1 MLVLLFGFGLEEKYN
16 AYTGKRKCEA
26 PVDKVTSVLVKDT
39 EKIISLTS
47 EVDALKLGVT
57 QENQELLVTC
67 ISENLGFAGGSPVA
81 ACLIY
86 KCLLHWRSFELEET
100 NIFDRIIQTIASAI
114 EVPDNNQVLAYWLSN
129 SAMLLKLLQHTFT
142 TAAIPAS
149 RGCMGG
155 DVVSSLEIQMQVDAK
170 CPSTLFKQQ
179 LIGFLEKMYVMIRDN
194 LKIEVFSLLR
204 LCTQAPQ
211 AQENNVPQQDLTGH
225 WESIVDRL
233 SSYLNLMKANN
244 VNSTIPGQ
252 KVNHTNI
259 LLHQSSALKQACMFT
274 SSNIS
279 FSFKVFSVINYLC
292 SILLSDD
299 CCYFV
304 NGEYVEA
311 GLAKLK
317 QWCIEATDEYVGSAW
332 DELSHI
338 RQAAGFLQAIIQ
350 KQEMTLDKITRELC
364 PVLSIRQLYRISA
377 MYFDDIYDMSSVSSD
392 VISSMMIRLIDD
404 LTDGVRSDFLL
415 EDDLSIPFTVEDLS
429 KSTEQ
434 GDVNDI
440 DTLALIHENPSFSFL
455 LTCGEGSSS

>member
-1 MLVLLFGFGLEEKYN
+1 MY
-16 AYTGKRKCEA
+16 
-26 PVDKVTSVLVKDT
+26 
-39 EKIISLTS
+39 I
-47 EVDALKLGVT
+47 
-57 QENQELLVTC
+57 
-67 ISENLGFAGGSPVA
+67 
-81 ACLIY
+81 
-86 KCLLHWRSFELEET
+86 
-100 NIFDRIIQTIASAI
+100 TIR
-114 EVPDNNQVLAYWLSN
+114 E
-129 SAMLLKLLQHTFT
+129 
-142 TAAIPAS
+142 
-149 RGCMGG
+149 
-155 DVVSSLEIQMQVDAK
+155 
-170 CPSTLFKQQ
+170 
-179 LIGFLEKMYVMIRDN
+179 N

-204 LCTQAPQ
+204 LCTQ

-225 WESIVDRL
+225 WESIVERL

-252 KVNHTNI
+252 KINHTNI
-259 LLHQSSALKQACMFT
+259 LLHQSSALKQ
-274 SSNIS
+274 
-279 FSFKVFSVINYLC
+279 VHVHY
-292 SILLSDD
+292 ILLSDD

-377 MYFDDIYDMSSVSSD
+377 LYFDDIYDMSSVSSD

-415 EDDLSIPFTVEDLS
+415 EDDLSNPFTVEDLS

>member
-1 MLVLLFGFGLEEKYN
+1 MP
-16 AYTGKRKCEA
+16 TQEA

-39 EKIISLTS
+39 EKIFSLTS
-47 EVDALKLGVT
+47 EVEALQLGVT

-67 ISENLGFAGGSPVA
+67 ISQNLGFAGGNPVA

-129 SAMLLKLLQHTFT
+129 STMLLKLLQHTFT
-142 TAAIPAS
+142 SAAIPES

-155 DVVSSLEIQMQVDAK
+155 GVVSSLDRQMQVEAK
-170 CPSTLFKQQ
+170 YPATLFKQQ

-204 LCTQAPQ
+204 LSKQYIRHGYMTQ
-211 AQENNVPQQDLTGH
+211 AQENNVPQQDLIGH
-225 WESIVDRL
+225 WESIVERL

-244 VNSTIPGQ
+244 TPPFLVSKLITQIFFFINLQ
-252 KVNHTNI
+252 
-259 LLHQSSALKQACMFT
+259 LLNRHAC
-274 SSNIS
+274 SLVVIS
-279 FSFKVFSVINYLC
+279 PFLF
-292 SILLSDD
+292 ILLSDD
-299 CCYFV
+299 CRYFV
-304 NGEYVEA
+304 NGEYVET

-317 QWCIEATDEYVGSAW
+317 NWCIEATDEYAGSAW

-404 LTDGVRSDFLL
+404 LTDGVRSDSLL

>member
-1 MLVLLFGFGLEEKYN
+1 MITNYTFDILLYKQYLEIYK
-16 AYTGKRKCEA
+16 EA

-39 EKIISLTS
+39 EKIFSLTS
-47 EVDALKLGVT
+47 EVEALQLGVT

-67 ISENLGFAGGSPVA
+67 ISQNLGFAGGNPVA

-142 TAAIPAS
+142 SAAIPAS

-155 DVVSSLEIQMQVDAK
+155 GVVSSLDRQMQVEAK
-170 CPSTLFKQQ
+170 YPATLFKQQ
-179 LIGFLEKMYVMIRDN
+179 LIGFLEKMYVVIRDN

-204 LCTQAPQ
+204 LSKQYIRHGYMTQ
-211 AQENNVPQQDLTGH
+211 AQENNVPQQDLIGH
-225 WESIVDRL
+225 WESIVERL

-252 KVNHTNI
+252 QINHTNI
-259 LLHQSSALKQACMFT
+259 LLHQSSAPKQACMFT

-279 FSFKVFSVINYLC
+279 FSFFSL
-292 SILLSDD
+292 ILLSDD

-304 NGEYVEA
+304 NGEYVET

-317 QWCIEATDEYVGSAW
+317 NWCIEATDEYAGSAW

-350 KQEMTLDKITRELC
+350 KQEMTLDKITREHC

>member
-1 MLVLLFGFGLEEKYN
+1 MP
-16 AYTGKRKCEA
+16 TQEA

-244 VNSTIPGQ
+244 TPPFLVRKLITQIFFFINLQ
-252 KVNHTNI
+252 
-259 LLHQSSALKQACMFT
+259 LL
-274 SSNIS
+274 N
-279 FSFKVFSVINYLC
+279 

-338 RQAAGFLQAIIQ
+338 RQAAGFLQ
-350 KQEMTLDKITRELC
+350 
-364 PVLSIRQLYRISA
+364 V
-377 MYFDDIYDMSSVSSD
+377 
-392 VISSMMIRLIDD
+392 
-404 LTDGVRSDFLL
+404 
-415 EDDLSIPFTVEDLS
+415 
-429 KSTEQ
+429 
-434 GDVNDI
+434 
-440 DTLALIHENPSFSFL
+440 
-455 LTCGEGSSS
+455 

>member
-1 MLVLLFGFGLEEKYN
+1 ADVCMLVLLFGFGLEEKYN

-47 EVDALKLGVT
+47 EVDALK
-57 QENQELLVTC
+57 
-67 ISENLGFAGGSPVA
+67 
-81 ACLIY
+81 
-86 KCLLHWRSFELEET
+86 
-100 NIFDRIIQTIASAI
+100 
-114 EVPDNNQVLAYWLSN
+114 VPDNNQVLAYWLSN

-252 KVNHTNI
+252 K
-259 LLHQSSALKQACMFT
+259 
-274 SSNIS
+274 
-279 FSFKVFSVINYLC
+279 KVFSVINYLC

>member
-1 MLVLLFGFGLEEKYN
+1 MP
-16 AYTGKRKCEA
+16 TQEA

-39 EKIISLTS
+39 EKIFSLTS
-47 EVDALKLGVT
+47 EVEALQLGVT

-67 ISENLGFAGGSPVA
+67 ISQNLGFAGGNPVA
-81 ACLIY
+81 ASLIY

-100 NIFDRIIQTIASAI
+100 NIFDRIIQTIASDI

-142 TAAIPAS
+142 SAAIPAS

-155 DVVSSLEIQMQVDAK
+155 GVVSSLDRQMQVEAK
-170 CPSTLFKQQ
+170 YPATLFKQQ

-204 LCTQAPQ
+204 LSKQ
-211 AQENNVPQQDLTGH
+211 AQENNVPQQDLIGH
-225 WESIVDRL
+225 WESIVERL

-252 KVNHTNI
+252 QINHTNI
-259 LLHQSSALKQACMFT
+259 LLHQSSAPKQAC
-274 SSNIS
+274 I
-279 FSFKVFSVINYLC
+279 
-292 SILLSDD
+292 ILLSDD

-304 NGEYVEA
+304 NGEYVET

-317 QWCIEATDEYVGSAW
+317 NWCIEATDENAGSAW

>member
-1 MLVLLFGFGLEEKYN
+1 MITNYTFDILLYKQYLEIYK
-16 AYTGKRKCEA
+16 EA

-39 EKIISLTS
+39 EKIFSLTS
-47 EVDALKLGVT
+47 EVEALQLGVT

-67 ISENLGFAGGSPVA
+67 ISQNLGFAGGNPVA

-129 SAMLLKLLQHTFT
+129 STMLLKLLQHTFT
-142 TAAIPAS
+142 SAAIPES

-155 DVVSSLEIQMQVDAK
+155 GVVSSLDRQMQVEAK
-170 CPSTLFKQQ
+170 YPATLFKQQ

-204 LCTQAPQ
+204 LSKQ
-211 AQENNVPQQDLTGH
+211 AQENNVPQQDLIGH
-225 WESIVDRL
+225 WESIVERL

-252 KVNHTNI
+252 QINHTNI
-259 LLHQSSALKQACMFT
+259 LLHQSSAPKQACMFT

-279 FSFKVFSVINYLC
+279 FSFVS

-299 CCYFV
+299 CRYFV
-304 NGEYVEA
+304 NGEYVET

-317 QWCIEATDEYVGSAW
+317 NWCIEATDEYAGSAW

-404 LTDGVRSDFLL
+404 LTDGVRSDSLL

>member
-1 MLVLLFGFGLEEKYN
+1 MLVLLLGFGLEEKYN
-16 AYTGKRKCEA
+16 AYTEA

-39 EKIISLTS
+39 EKIFSLTS
-47 EVDALKLGVT
+47 EVEALQLGVT

-67 ISENLGFAGGSPVA
+67 ISQNLGFAGGNPVA
-81 ACLIY
+81 ACSHLQMSPS
-86 KCLLHWRSFELEET
+86 LGSFELEET

-114 EVPDNNQVLAYWLSN
+114 E
-129 SAMLLKLLQHTFT
+129 
-142 TAAIPAS
+142 
-149 RGCMGG
+149 GCMGG
-155 DVVSSLEIQMQVDAK
+155 GVVSSLDRQMQVEAK
-170 CPSTLFKQQ
+170 YPATLSSK

-204 LCTQAPQ
+204 RKKKC
-211 AQENNVPQQDLTGH
+211 
-225 WESIVDRL
+225 
-233 SSYLNLMKANN
+233 SSTRFDWSLGKYCGKAKHYLNLMKANN

-252 KVNHTNI
+252 QINHTNI
-259 LLHQSSALKQACMFT
+259 LLHQSSAPKQACMFT

-279 FSFKVFSVINYLC
+279 FSFVS

-299 CCYFV
+299 CRYFV
-304 NGEYVEA
+304 NGEYVET

-317 QWCIEATDEYVGSAW
+317 NWCIEATDEYAGSAW

-404 LTDGVRSDFLL
+404 LTDGVRSDSLL

>member
-1 MLVLLFGFGLEEKYN
+1 ADVCMLVLLFGFGLEEKYN

-47 EVDALKLGVT
+47 EVDALK
-57 QENQELLVTC
+57 
-67 ISENLGFAGGSPVA
+67 
-81 ACLIY
+81 
-86 KCLLHWRSFELEET
+86 
-100 NIFDRIIQTIASAI
+100 
-114 EVPDNNQVLAYWLSN
+114 VPDNNQVLAYWLSN

-142 TAAIPAS
+142 SAAIPAS

-170 CPSTLFKQQ
+170 CPATLFKQQ
-179 LIGFLEKMYVMIRDN
+179 LIGFLEKMYITIREN

-225 WESIVDRL
+225 WESIVERL

-244 VNSTIPGQ
+244 TPPFLVRKLITQIFFFINLQ
-252 KVNHTNI
+252 
-259 LLHQSSALKQACMFT
+259 LL
-274 SSNIS
+274 N
-279 FSFKVFSVINYLC
+279 

-377 MYFDDIYDMSSVSSD
+377 LYFDDIYDMSSVSSD

-415 EDDLSIPFTVEDLS
+415 EDDLSNPFTVEDLS

>member
-1 MLVLLFGFGLEEKYN
+1 MP
-16 AYTGKRKCEA
+16 TQEA

-39 EKIISLTS
+39 EKIFSLTS
-47 EVDALKLGVT
+47 EVEALQLGVT

-67 ISENLGFAGGSPVA
+67 ISQNLGFAGGNPVA

-129 SAMLLKLLQHTFT
+129 STMLLKLLQHTFT
-142 TAAIPAS
+142 SAAIPES

-155 DVVSSLEIQMQVDAK
+155 GVVSSLDRQMQVEAK
-170 CPSTLFKQQ
+170 YPATLFKQQ

-204 LCTQAPQ
+204 LSKQ
-211 AQENNVPQQDLTGH
+211 AQENNVPQQDLIGH
-225 WESIVDRL
+225 WESIVERL

-244 VNSTIPGQ
+244 TPPFLVSKLITQIFFFINLQ
-252 KVNHTNI
+252 
-259 LLHQSSALKQACMFT
+259 LL
-274 SSNIS
+274 N
-279 FSFKVFSVINYLC
+279 

-299 CCYFV
+299 CRYFV
-304 NGEYVEA
+304 NGEYVET

-317 QWCIEATDEYVGSAW
+317 NWCIEATDEYAGSAW

-404 LTDGVRSDFLL
+404 LTDGVRSDSLL

>member
-1 MLVLLFGFGLEEKYN
+1 MP
-16 AYTGKRKCEA
+16 TQEA

-47 EVDALKLGVT
+47 EVEALKLGVT

-67 ISENLGFAGGSPVA
+67 ISENLGFAGGNPVA

-142 TAAIPAS
+142 SAAIPAS

-155 DVVSSLEIQMQVDAK
+155 GVVSSLDRQMQVEAK
-170 CPSTLFKQQ
+170 YPATLFKQQ
-179 LIGFLEKMYVMIRDN
+179 LIGFLEKMYVMIRDS

-211 AQENNVPQQDLTGH
+211 AQENNVPQQDLNGH
-225 WESIVDRL
+225 WESIVERL

-244 VNSTIPGQ
+244 TPPFLVRKLITQIFFFINLQ
-252 KVNHTNI
+252 
-259 LLHQSSALKQACMFT
+259 LL
-274 SSNIS
+274 N
-279 FSFKVFSVINYLC
+279 

>member
-1 MLVLLFGFGLEEKYN
+1 MLVLLLGFGLEEKYN

-39 EKIISLTS
+39 EKIFSLTS
-47 EVDALKLGVT
+47 EVEAL
-57 QENQELLVTC
+57 Q
-67 ISENLGFAGGSPVA
+67 
-81 ACLIY
+81 
-86 KCLLHWRSFELEET
+86 
-100 NIFDRIIQTIASAI
+100 
-114 EVPDNNQVLAYWLSN
+114 VPDNNQVLAYWLSN
-129 SAMLLKLLQHTFT
+129 STMLLKLLQHTFT
-142 TAAIPAS
+142 SAAYQSP
-149 RGCMGG
+149 
-155 DVVSSLEIQMQVDAK
+155 EQMQVEAK
-170 CPSTLFKQQ
+170 YPATLSSK

-204 LCTQAPQ
+204 RKKKC
-211 AQENNVPQQDLTGH
+211 
-225 WESIVDRL
+225 
-233 SSYLNLMKANN
+233 SSTRFDWSLGKYCGKAKHYLNLMKANN

-252 KVNHTNI
+252 QINHTNI
-259 LLHQSSALKQACMFT
+259 LLHQSSAPKQACMFT

-279 FSFKVFSVINYLC
+279 FSFVS

-299 CCYFV
+299 CRYFV
-304 NGEYVEA
+304 NGEYVET

-317 QWCIEATDEYVGSAW
+317 NWCIEATDEYAGSAW

-404 LTDGVRSDFLL
+404 LTDGVRSDSLL

-455 LTCGEGSSS
+455 LTCGEGIKLRTTVYPEVFGCYLASRIVL

>member
-1 MLVLLFGFGLEEKYN
+1 MP
-16 AYTGKRKCEA
+16 TQEA

-39 EKIISLTS
+39 EKIFSLTS
-47 EVDALKLGVT
+47 EVEALQLGVT

-67 ISENLGFAGGSPVA
+67 ISQNLGFAGGNPVA
-81 ACLIY
+81 ASLIY

-100 NIFDRIIQTIASAI
+100 NIFDRIIQTIASDI
-114 EVPDNNQVLAYWLSN
+114 EVRADSFLLHYNNQVLAYWLSN

-142 TAAIPAS
+142 SAAIPAS

-155 DVVSSLEIQMQVDAK
+155 GVVSSLDRQMQVEAK
-170 CPSTLFKQQ
+170 YPATLFKQQ

-204 LCTQAPQ
+204 LSKQV
-211 AQENNVPQQDLTGH
+211 AQENNVPQQDLIGH
-225 WESIVDRL
+225 WESIVERL

-244 VNSTIPGQ
+244 TPPFLVSKLITQIFFFINLQ
-252 KVNHTNI
+252 
-259 LLHQSSALKQACMFT
+259 LL
-274 SSNIS
+274 N
-279 FSFKVFSVINYLC
+279 

-304 NGEYVEA
+304 NGEYVET

-317 QWCIEATDEYVGSAW
+317 NWCIEATDENAGSAW

>member
-1 MLVLLFGFGLEEKYN
+1 MP
-16 AYTGKRKCEA
+16 TQEA

-47 EVDALKLGVT
+47 EVDALK
-57 QENQELLVTC
+57 
-67 ISENLGFAGGSPVA
+67 
-81 ACLIY
+81 
-86 KCLLHWRSFELEET
+86 
-100 NIFDRIIQTIASAI
+100 
-114 EVPDNNQVLAYWLSN
+114 VPDNNQVLAYWLSN

-244 VNSTIPGQ
+244 TPPF
-252 KVNHTNI
+252 
-259 LLHQSSALKQACMFT
+259 L
-274 SSNIS
+274 
-279 FSFKVFSVINYLC
+279 KVFSVINYLC

>member
-47 EVDALKLGVT
+47 EVDALKLGDT

-67 ISENLGFAGGSPVA
+67 ISENLGFAGGNPVA

-142 TAAIPAS
+142 SAAIPAS

-170 CPSTLFKQQ
+170 CPATLFKQQ
-179 LIGFLEKMYVMIRDN
+179 LIGFLEKMYITIREN

-204 LCTQAPQ
+204 LCTQ

-225 WESIVDRL
+225 WESIVERL

-252 KVNHTNI
+252 KINHTNI
-259 LLHQSSALKQACMFT
+259 LLHQSSALKQ
-274 SSNIS
+274 
-279 FSFKVFSVINYLC
+279 VHVHY
-292 SILLSDD
+292 ILLSDD

-377 MYFDDIYDMSSVSSD
+377 LYFDDIYDMSSVSSD

-415 EDDLSIPFTVEDLS
+415 EDDLSNPFTVEDLS

>member
-1 MLVLLFGFGLEEKYN
+1 MP
-16 AYTGKRKCEA
+16 TQEA

-39 EKIISLTS
+39 EKIFSLTS
-47 EVDALKLGVT
+47 EVEAL
-57 QENQELLVTC
+57 Q
-67 ISENLGFAGGSPVA
+67 
-81 ACLIY
+81 
-86 KCLLHWRSFELEET
+86 
-100 NIFDRIIQTIASAI
+100 
-114 EVPDNNQVLAYWLSN
+114 VPDNNQVLAYWLSN
-129 SAMLLKLLQHTFT
+129 STMLLKLLQHTFT
-142 TAAIPAS
+142 SAAIPES

-155 DVVSSLEIQMQVDAK
+155 GVVSSLDRQMQVEAK
-170 CPSTLFKQQ
+170 YPATLFKQQ

-204 LCTQAPQ
+204 LSKQ
-211 AQENNVPQQDLTGH
+211 AQENNVPQQDLIGH
-225 WESIVDRL
+225 WESIVERL
-233 SSYLNLMKANN
+233 S
-244 VNSTIPGQ
+244 NSTIPGQ
-252 KVNHTNI
+252 QINHTNI
-259 LLHQSSALKQACMFT
+259 LLHQSSAPKQACMFT

-279 FSFKVFSVINYLC
+279 FSFVS
-292 SILLSDD
+292 SDD
-299 CCYFV
+299 CRYFV
-304 NGEYVEA
+304 NGEYVET

-317 QWCIEATDEYVGSAW
+317 NWCIEATDEYAGSAW

-404 LTDGVRSDFLL
+404 LTDGVRSDSLL